1 MWPFNA
7 PRVLTALHT
16 DSFFRKIT
24 LRPQPRLQDPRS
36 TSKHCKWKKQL
47 HSGRVNMDFN
57 HHWHRQSPNTA
68 GILMILCYDV
78 PEEAAEKEGQ
88 EHNFSYKNGQMA
100 DIMKDKA
107 QAAKDKA
114 SEMVGSG
121 KDRTVESKDQTSS
134 YVSHKAGAVKDMTCE
149 TVQAAKEFRL
159 REPFIPRGI
168 G

>member
-1 MWPFNA
+1 MLDA
-7 PRVLTALHT
+7 
-16 DSFFRKIT
+16 
-24 LRPQPRLQDPRS
+24 
-36 TSKHCKWKKQL
+36 
-47 HSGRVNMDFN
+47 
-57 HHWHRQSPNTA
+57 
-68 GILMILCYDV
+68 
-78 PEEAAEKEGQ
+78 GQ